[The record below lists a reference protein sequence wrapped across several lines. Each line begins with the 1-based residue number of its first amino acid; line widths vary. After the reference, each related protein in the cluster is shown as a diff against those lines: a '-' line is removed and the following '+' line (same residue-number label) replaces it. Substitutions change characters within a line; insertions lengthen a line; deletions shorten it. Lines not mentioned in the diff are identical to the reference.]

1 MEMILNARASYRS
14 TAQAQA
20 AARQMDDKKVSLCS
34 RAAFGAA
41 RRGGVPM
48 LSSRVGS
55 AICLNGIAIKKCSL
69 GHQIKVN

>member
-1 MEMILNARASYRS
+1 MHERAIEARRRLRLLLGRWTTKKYHYAH
-14 TAQAQA
+14 
-20 AARQMDDKKVSLCS
+20 ARRL
-34 RAAFGAA
+34 A
-41 RRGGVPM
+41 RRGAERGVPM

>member
-1 MEMILNARASYRS
+1 MEEMILNARAAEARC
-14 TAQAQA
+14 AQAQ
-20 AARQMDDKKVSLCS
+20 RQMDDKKVSLCS
-34 RAAFGAA
+34 RAGF
-41 RRGGVPM
+41 GVPM

>member
-14 TAQAQA
+14 AAQAQA

-34 RAAFGAA
+34 RAAFGEAE
-41 RRGGVPM
+41 RGVPM